1 MTKRVT
7 VEELIG
13 KKEITK
19 VPNWKYPDFL
29 EIQRKSFNDFIKKV
43 VMGEGNEG
51 KEKEIPKI
59 KWGWFERLLKRFSPI
74 EYGKRRLEFIDF
86 EFEDIKV
93 KIAGEE
99 RVLDP
104 EECRYQGRDYAKAIR
119 LKTRITNLDTGESRE
134 DWVNMG
140 TIPWMTDRATFIVN
154 GVERVIVNQIIRS
167 PGVYLQIGERE
178 WLASLIPETGTWVDV
193 SLKER
198 KQGNT
203 NRTKFTITLDRKYK
217 NIPVSLFMRAFG
229 YVSDYAIK
237 DRLMRSLKDVED
249 PAMRGTIEHILQSN
263 VEQDNIHEI
272 WNIPSIY
279 DRLTAILD
287 GAEVVSEVSSSHY
300 SIGVGKILRRDSA
313 TKENEVLIRTFLEHV
328 LPEQVKT
335 GQFGL
340 TVKVPRKNLE
350 NVRAIDLVG
359 WKVVKDITAKNIS
372 LGGIPVPVPP
382 EGCFAAFADGKIVFV
397 CDDGVVDVG
406 SGTYIMEFDEAE
418 GEYEILVD
426 GVYDEEGNNVFPFVK
441 LNVVR
446 EEVEISGCEYFY
458 DVNSGRLIKRC
469 GDEYIDAETGEK
481 IDVEVTSS
489 VIWPAGVITEDDVK
503 RFEELVI
510 YNDNVDYVYME
521 VPWEKILID
530 AAYISIYSLLNIT
543 TTAEMTHPREARER
557 VRRFLFDPQRNY
569 LGEVALYRIARRF
582 GHEIKENLTEEDLV
596 EMFALPLKLYAGIEQ
611 PDDIDHLGNRRVR
624 SVGELI
630 YTSLIQGFK
639 VLVNRVVRDNMLSY
653 TDDAIPKPSRFL
665 SYRPLQKQLKLFFQG
680 QLAHLLDDTNP
691 LASLTHKR
699 RITALGPGGIPRQMA
714 KGEVRN
720 IHPSHYGRLCP
731 IETPEGQN
739 IGLINSLALY
749 ARLNEYGFIVEPYR
763 KVKNGV
769 VLDGDDNIVWL
780 DALEEES
787 EYIAPADIDVRPVD
801 GGWEIVPDIVVVR
814 HKGQWVEVPKEK
826 VTLMDAGA
834 NQMFSVTTSLIPF
847 VNHNDTNRALMG
859 SNMQRQAVPLIK
871 PTAPRV
877 GTGLERKVAMESG
890 ASIVFK
896 PKRYPDSVAYIEY
909 ADSTK
914 IVYREVPDD
923 IVNIEEECDDITC
936 PKYEIFLTTFRRNNK
951 DTATHYRPAV
961 RKGEVVLPG
970 GVLADSLHSQGGE
983 LALGKNLLVA
993 FMPWEGYNYEDAI
1006 LISRR
1011 LVRDDELTS
1020 IFIDEY
1026 TVEARRIPTGSRRS
1040 RRSSSVMVEEITR
1053 DVPGLSDEE
1062 KRDLGEDGIVRIGA
1076 WVEPG
1081 SILVGKITPQPE
1093 EKEEAEVKLLAHI
1106 FGEKIGRVKNTSL
1119 RMPPGERGVVI
1130 DVKVFEEDKGYD
1142 LPADVIKVVKV
1153 YVAQKRK
1160 IKEGDKLA
1168 GRYGNK
1174 GVVARI
1180 LPEEDMPYLP
1190 DGTPVDVVL
1199 NPLGVPSRMNFGQVL
1214 ETHLGLV
1221 ARLLGVNIEIP
1232 TFKSPSMDDMWKAI
1246 ELANEKMKEKYG
1258 IQMSSLGKFT
1268 LYDGRTGLPFER
1280 EVMVGEMH
1288 ILKLIHMVDDKMH
1301 ARATGP
1307 YALITQQPL
1316 GGKAHFGGQRV
1327 GEMEVWALEAYGA
1340 AYTLQEMLTIK
1351 SDDVEGRKKA
1361 YDAIVSGRPIEDMG
1375 EPESFRVLVKEL
1387 QGLALAIEEIQF
1399 HKGKKQPKIG
1409 EEDTEE

>member
-1 MTKRVT
+1 MVKRIT
-7 VEELIG
+7 IEELIG
-13 KKEITK
+13 KTEVTK

-43 VMGEGNEG
+43 VMGEENEG
-51 KEKEIPKI
+51 KENEIPKI
-59 KWGWFERLLKRFSPI
+59 QWGWFERLLKRFSPI
-74 EYGKRRLEFIDF
+74 EYGKWRLEFIDF
-86 EFEDIKV
+86 AFEDIKV

-119 LKTRITNLDTGESRE
+119 LKTRITNLETGESRE

-140 TIPWMTDRATFIVN
+140 TLPWMTERATFIVN

-167 PGVYLQIGERE
+167 PGIYLQTGERE

-203 NRTKFTITLDRKYK
+203 SRTRFTITLDRKYK

-229 YVSDYAIK
+229 YVSDFAIK
-237 DRLMRSLKDVED
+237 ERLMKTLDSIED
-249 PAMRGTIEHILQSN
+249 PAMKGTIEHILQTN
-263 VEQDNIHEI
+263 MEQDHIHEI

-279 DRLTAILD
+279 DRLVKILS
-287 GAEVVSEVSSSHY
+287 GAEVVSDVSSSHY
-300 SIGVGKILRRDSA
+300 AIPAGTVLDERLLR
-313 TKENEVLIRTFLEHV
+313 KFLEHI
-328 LPEQVKT
+328 LSEQIKT
-335 GQFGL
+335 GMFKL
-340 TVKVPRKNLE
+340 TVKVPVKNLRE
-350 NVRAIDLVG
+350 IRVSDLVG
-359 WKVVKDITAKNIS
+359 WRVVKDVIA
-372 LGGIPVPVPP
+372 GFVPGIPVPVPP
-382 EGCFAAFADGKIVFV
+382 EGCFTAFANDNFVFV
-397 CDDGVVDVG
+397 CEDGVVDVVKG
-406 SGTYIMEFDEAE
+406 DYVFEIPDDEEVGYEIMVDGIYDEAGNKVFAFTRVE
-418 GEYEILVD
+418 MDTAMISQGCNYFFNPEDQSIYVKCGEKVI
-426 GVYDEEGNNVFPFVK
+426 N
-441 LNVVR
+441 
-446 EEVEISGCEYFY
+446 
-458 DVNSGRLIKRC
+458 
-469 GDEYIDAETGEK
+469 AETGEK
-481 IDVEVTSS
+481 IEIGSN
-489 VIWPAGVITEDDVK
+489 VIWQAGELKEEDIK
-503 RFEELVI
+503 RFEEIVVKSGNVEHI
-510 YNDNVDYVYME
+510 YLE
-521 VPWEKILID
+521 VPWEHIVSD

-543 TTAEMTHPREARER
+543 TTAEMTHPREAKER

-596 EMFALPLKLYAGIEQ
+596 EMFSLPLKLYAGLEK

-624 SVGELI
+624 AVGELI

-653 TDDAIPKPSRFL
+653 TEDAIPKPSRFL

-699 RITALGPGGIPRQMA
+699 RVTALGPGGIPRQMA

-769 VLDGDDNIVWL
+769 VLDGDENIVWL
-780 DALEEES
+780 DALEEEE
-787 EYIAPADIDVRPVD
+787 EYIAPSDVDVKKVD
-801 GGWEIVPDIVVVR
+801 GGWEIVPDVVVVR
-814 HKGQWVEVPKEK
+814 HKGKWVEVPKEQ

-890 ASIVFK
+890 AAIVFK
-896 PKRYPDSVAYIEY
+896 PERYPDSVAYVEY
-909 ADSTK
+909 ADSK
-914 IVYREVPDD
+914 RIVYREVPSD
-923 IVNIEEECDDITC
+923 IVDVSECDEITC
-936 PKYEIFLTTFRRNNK
+936 PKREIILTTFRRNNK
-951 DTATHYRPAV
+951 DTATHYRPSV
-961 RKGEVVLPG
+961 RKGDVVLPG
-970 GVLADSLHSQGGE
+970 GVLADSLHSQNGE

-1026 TVEARRIPTGSRRS
+1026 TVEARRISTGSRRS
-1040 RRSSSVMVEEITR
+1040 RKGSSVMVEEITR

-1081 SILVGKITPQPE
+1081 SILVGKVTPQPD

-1142 LPADVIKVVKV
+1142 LPADVVKVVKV

-1221 ARLLGVNIEIP
+1221 ARLLGINIEIP
-1232 TFKSPSMDDMWKAI
+1232 TFKSPSMEDMWKAI

-1258 IQMSSLGKFT
+1258 ITMSSLGKFV

-1361 YDAIVSGRPIEDMG
+1361 YDAIVNGKPIEEMG

-1387 QGLALAIEEIQF
+1387 QGLALAVEEIQF
-1399 HKGKKQPKIG
+1399 HKGKQQPKIG
-1409 EEDTEE
+1409 ADEQIEE